1 MKKILTTQITETI
14 DKTTGELLHI
24 ESQKTIKEKINS
36 ENFYMVF
43 LDYMAPLFQLNSDAA
58 RRVLDKL
65 CQLAQFNTGV
75 VMLPGPAR
83 KALCEELS
91 MSTTQFA
98 NCIKKLKELNLITGE
113 CGQFKINP
121 EIFWKG
127 DQLARRKEILDN
139 KSLQITY
146 TLIDDNEEE

>member
-75 VMLPGPAR
+75 EDAR
-83 KALCEELS
+83 YLYFYSDGDLYGDDGSLRYIGLS
-91 MSTTQFA
+91 VRGVRA
-98 NCIKKLKELNLITGE
+98 
-113 CGQFKINP
+113 
-121 EIFWKG
+121 
-127 DQLARRKEILDN
+127 
-139 KSLQITY
+139 
-146 TLIDDNEEE
+146 